1 MLRVCVGPT
10 SQKTVTHELMAACA
24 KLAREHEG
32 VRLHTHLAENA
43 EDVEYT
49 LKMHGYRFG
58 DYIRYGRRRIGPG
71 VCTRSA
77 HSKACEAGAR
87 AAPAGVHRVGIQQ

>member
-10 SQKTVTHELMAACA
+10 SQKTVTHELMASCA
-24 KLAREHEG
+24 KLAREYEG

-58 DYIRYGRRRIGPG
+58 DYIRCYLQQE
-71 VCTRSA
+71 
-77 HSKACEAGAR
+77 HWLEKA
-87 AAPAGVHRVGIQQ
+87 P

>member
-24 KLAREHEG
+24 KLAREYEG

-58 DYIRYGRRRIGPG
+58 DYIRYLECKCLGLACNAVTLDPPAHCRRASR
-71 VCTRSA
+71 
-77 HSKACEAGAR
+77 
-87 AAPAGVHRVGIQQ
+87 

>member
-24 KLAREHEG
+24 ELAREHEG

-43 EDVEYT
+43 EDLEYT

-58 DYIRYGRRRIGPG
+58 DYIRCCKLWSLVGLFTAPA
-71 VCTRSA
+71 RSA
-77 HSKACEAGAR
+77 QVPAR
-87 AAPAGVHRVGIQQ
+87 R

>member
-1 MLRVCVGPT
+1 MRVTLLLPLSLPRYSMLRVCVGPT

-24 KLAREHEG
+24 TLAREHEG

-58 DYIRYGRRRIGPG
+58 DYIRYSR
-71 VCTRSA
+71 
-77 HSKACEAGAR
+77 
-87 AAPAGVHRVGIQQ
+87 